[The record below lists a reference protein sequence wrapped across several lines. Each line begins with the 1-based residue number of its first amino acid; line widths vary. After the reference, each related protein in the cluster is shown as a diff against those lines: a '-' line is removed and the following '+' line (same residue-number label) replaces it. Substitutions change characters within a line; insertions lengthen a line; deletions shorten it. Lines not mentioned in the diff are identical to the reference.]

1 MVSSSRSIKPEPENS
16 VKKFTRFISQSSQRF
31 LASFIDPDSEEEKQT
46 NHIFQQINQA
56 IAQKSIVVIQ
66 YRDDL
71 QAKATDRFETLVG
84 RIYQHADNPEAL
96 VIKLQKNNQVRMI
109 SAKNIKKSSVINH
122 NVNSLKTSRK

>member
-1 MVSSSRSIKPEPENS
+1 MVSSHRSIRPDSENG

-31 LASFIDPDSEEEKQT
+31 LASFIDADTEKERQA
-46 NHIFQQINQA
+46 NQIFQQINQA

-71 QAKATDRFETLVG
+71 QVKATNRFETLVG
-84 RIYQHADNPEAL
+84 RIYQHATNPEAL

-109 SAKNIKKSSVINH
+109 SAKNIKKISIIRH
-122 NVNSLKTSRK
+122 NTQTTISK

>member
-1 MVSSSRSIKPEPENS
+1 MVSSNRSIKPDTENS

-31 LASFIDPDSEEEKQT
+31 LSSFIDSDFEKEKQT

-71 QAKATDRFETLVG
+71 QVKATNRFETLVG
-84 RIYQHADNPEAL
+84 RVYQHSSNPEAL
-96 VIKLQKNNQVRMI
+96 VIKLQKDNQVRMI
-109 SAKNIKKSSVINH
+109 SANNIKKISIVNHRIN
-122 NVNSLKTSRK
+122 NQKTVL

>member
-1 MVSSSRSIKPEPENS
+1 MVSSNRSINPDSENG

-31 LASFIDPDSEEEKQT
+31 LASFIDADSEKERQA

-71 QAKATDRFETLVG
+71 QAKASHRFETLVG
-84 RIYQHADNPEAL
+84 RIYQHSSNPEAL

-109 SAKNIKKSSVINH
+109 SAKNNKKISIVKYNP
-122 NVNSLKTSRK
+122 NN

>member
-31 LASFIDPDSEEEKQT
+31 LSSFIDSDSEKEKQA

-71 QAKATDRFETLVG
+71 QVKATSRFETLVG
-84 RIYQHADNPEAL
+84 RIYQHANNPEAI

-109 SAKNIKKSSVINH
+109 SAKNIKKISIVNNRSNH
-122 NVNSLKTSRK
+122 HKPTI